1 MAKNMDINSTYMIMF
16 RDFPDVVGI
25 TELCQILG
33 IGRNKAYNLIK
44 EKKIKAI
51 PCSRK
56 IKVPKIAVIDYLL
69 QNI

>member
-25 TELCQILG
+25 TELCQMLG

-44 EKKIKAI
+44 EKR
-51 PCSRK
+51 SRQFLA
-56 IKVPKIAVIDYLL
+56 PER
-69 QNI
+69 